1 MSPKPRR
8 AAAARRAKPTAS
20 AAKALA
26 SKPPAAKAADEP
38 AVKAA
43 VKRVAKPV
51 TIPVATGAPKSAG
64 KTVRV
69 RRPDAEPVRKPSR
82 AGRTGSMGGE
92 APAAKLE
99 FRRGDET
106 LKVSER
112 LPLLPLRD
120 VVVFPYMTIPLLV
133 GRLPSVNA
141 IEKAMARDR
150 MLFVTAQKRSEVAD
164 PQHDELFRTGTIVRI
179 LQLFRLPDGTL
190 RVLVEG
196 LVRAEVKR
204 FQWSND
210 YYAVQVAPAPD
221 ADVPG
226 PEHEALTRHALQLF
240 QEYVHL
246 NRRIPDEVVPTTTAI
261 TDPVQ
266 LSHTIAANLLVK
278 VPGKQRLLEAVDA
291 ATRLRL
297 LAETIT
303 SELEI
308 VRLERKIEGQVRTQV
323 HKNQKE
329 FYLNEQLKAIRKE
342 LGHQNEFS
350 NELEELQESIRKA
363 KMPREVR
370 AKATKELERLARMSF
385 MSPEAT
391 VVRGYIDWL
400 AALPWR
406 TATKDNHD
414 IANVQLVLDED
425 HFGLKKVKERL
436 LEYLSVIKLTGKNKA
451 PILCFV
457 GPPGVGKTS
466 LGKSI
471 ARALGR
477 RFVRVALGGVR
488 DEAEIRGHRRTYIGS
503 MPGRVIQSLR
513 RAGSRNP
520 VFLLD
525 EIDKLGSDWRGDPS
539 SALLEVLDPEQNHTF
554 NDHYLEVD
562 FDLSQVMFICTANS
576 IGSIPAALADRMEVI
591 RLPGYLE
598 TEKVQIAKRFL
609 LPKQRAAAGLEEG
622 DIEVGDDALRELVHG
637 WTREAGVR
645 SLEREMAGLCRK
657 VARRKAEGT
666 LTAPVVV
673 TPESLAASLGP
684 RRYTD
689 TALERRSRIGVA
701 NGLAWTETG
710 GELLTIEV
718 SVLPGKGELQ
728 LTGKLGDVM
737 RESGQAA
744 LSYARARATELGL
757 DRWFHRDIDVHVHV
771 PEGAMPKDGPSAGI
785 TMGVALISALTGVPT
800 RSDLAMTGEI
810 TLRGMVLPIGGL
822 TEKLVAARRA
832 GIRTVLIP
840 RANEKDLSEV
850 PEEVRADLTFIAVDT
865 MDQVLEHALE
875 RTPQDDHAPASPAD
889 IAAGRYAH

>member
-1 MSPKPRR
+1 VSPKPRR
-8 AAAARRAKPTAS
+8 TAKQKSATAPAGAPGRSGSPAKRARRPGPAPEPPQTEALAPRAPRAGALARRAARVEALVPT
-20 AAKALA
+20 
-26 SKPPAAKAADEP
+26 
-38 AVKAA
+38 
-43 VKRVAKPV
+43 
-51 TIPVATGAPKSAG
+51 
-64 KTVRV
+64 
-69 RRPDAEPVRKPSR
+69 R
-82 AGRTGSMGGE
+82 A
-92 APAAKLE
+92 E
-99 FRRGDET
+99 FRRGDE
-106 LKVSER
+106 VVRIPDR

-120 VVVFPYMTIPLLV
+120 VVVFPWMSISLLV

-141 IEKAMARDR
+141 IEKSMARDR
-150 MLFVTAQKRSEVAD
+150 LLFVTAQKRSEVAD
-164 PQHDELFRTGTIVRI
+164 PQHDELFRTGVIVRV

-196 LVRAEVKR
+196 LVRAEARR

-210 YYAVQVAPAPD
+210 YYAVQAEPAPD
-221 ADVPG
+221 PDVPG
-226 PEHEALTRHALQLF
+226 VEHEALTRHALQLF
-240 QEYVHL
+240 QDYVHL
-246 NRRIPDEVVPTTTAI
+246 NRRIPDEVLATTASL

-278 VPGKQRLLEAVDA
+278 VPVKQRLLEASDA
-291 ATRLRL
+291 AARLRQL
-297 LAETIT
+297 GEVLAG
-303 SELEI
+303 ELEI
-308 VRLERKIEGQVRTQV
+308 VRLERKIEGQVRSQV

-342 LGHQNEFS
+342 LGHQNEFAS
-350 NELEELQESIRKA
+350 ELEDLQDSIRKA

-370 AKATKELERLARMSF
+370 AKAMKELERLSRMSF

-391 VVRGYIDWL
+391 VVRSYIDWL

-406 TATKDNHD
+406 TVTRDSLEIPK
-414 IANVQLVLDED
+414 VQQVLDED
-425 HFGLKKVKERL
+425 HFGLRKVKERL
-436 LEYLSVIKLTGKNKA
+436 VEYLSVLKLTGRNKA

-471 ARALGR
+471 ARAIGR

-525 EIDKLGSDWRGDPS
+525 EIDKLGADWRGDPS

-576 IGSIPAALADRMEVI
+576 LGSIPPALLDRLEVI

-598 TEKVQIAKRFL
+598 TEKVEIAKRFL
-609 LPKQRAAAGLEEG
+609 VPKQRAAAGLEPG
-622 DIEVGDDALRELVHG
+622 DVEVSDDALRELVRG

-645 SLEREMAGLCRK
+645 NLEREIAGLCRK
-657 VARRKAEGT
+657 VARRKAEGK
-666 LTAPVVV
+666 LDG
-673 TPESLAASLGP
+673 PERIGVKELPELLGP
-684 RRYTD
+684 MRFVD
-689 TALERRSRIGVA
+689 VPLEKRSRVGVA

-710 GELLTIEV
+710 GDLLTIEV
-718 SVLPGKGELQ
+718 SVLPGKGDLL

-744 LSYARARATELGL
+744 LSYARARATALGL

-771 PEGAMPKDGPSAGI
+771 PEGASPKDGPSAGI
-785 TMGVALISALTGVPT
+785 TMATALVSALTGVPT
-800 RSDLAMTGEI
+800 RADVAMTGEI
-810 TLRGMVLPIGGL
+810 TLRGTVLPIGGL

-832 GIRTVLIP
+832 GVRKVLLP

-850 PEEVRADLTFIAVDT
+850 PEEVRADLEFVTVDT
-865 MDQVLEHALE
+865 MDEVLEHALE
-875 RTPQDDHAPASPAD
+875 RSPAEPPAR
-889 IAAGRYAH
+889 AADGPPVLPADEPPGTYAH

>member
-1 MSPKPRR
+1 MSSKPRR
-8 AAAARRAKPTAS
+8 AARPKRATTK
-20 AAKALA
+20 
-26 SKPPAAKAADEP
+26 
-38 AVKAA
+38 
-43 VKRVAKPV
+43 
-51 TIPVATGAPKSAG
+51 
-64 KTVRV
+64 
-69 RRPDAEPVRKPSR
+69 
-82 AGRTGSMGGE
+82 GRTTKRKARPARAVA
-92 APAAKLE
+92 APEPTAAKLE
-99 FRRGDET
+99 VRHGDET
-106 LKVSER
+106 LRFSER

-120 VVVFPYMTIPLLV
+120 VVVFPSMSISLLV

-150 MLFVTAQKRSEVAD
+150 ILFVTAQKRSEVAD
-164 PQHDELFRTGTIVRI
+164 PQHDELFRTGTIVRV

-196 LVRAEVKR
+196 LLRAEAKR

-210 YYAVQVAPAPD
+210 YYAVQVAALPD
-221 ADVPG
+221 PDVAG

-240 QEYVHL
+240 QDYVHL
-246 NRRIPDEVVPTTTAI
+246 NRRIPDEVLATTSAL

-278 VPGKQRLLEAVDA
+278 VPAKQRLLEAPDA
-291 ATRLRL
+291 AARLRM
-297 LAETIT
+297 LAEVL
-303 SELEI
+303 SGELEI
-308 VRLERKIEGQVRTQV
+308 VRLERKIEGQVRSQV

-342 LGHQNEFS
+342 LGHQNEFA
-350 NELEELQESIRKA
+350 NELEDLQESIRKA

-370 AKATKELERLARMSF
+370 AKAMKELERLARMSF

-391 VVRGYIDWL
+391 VVRSYIDWL
-400 AALPWR
+400 SALPWR
-406 TATKDNHD
+406 TVTRDNLD
-414 IANVQLVLDED
+414 IANVQQVLDED

-436 LEYLSVIKLTGKNKA
+436 VEYLSVLKLTGKNKA

-503 MPGRVIQSLR
+503 MPGRILQSLR
-513 RAGSRNP
+513 RAGARNP
-520 VFLLD
+520 VILLD
-525 EIDKLGSDWRGDPS
+525 EIDKLGADWRGDPS

-576 IGSIPAALADRMEVI
+576 IGSIPPALTDRMEVI

-598 TEKVQIAKRFL
+598 TEKVEIAKRFL
-609 LPKQRAAAGLEEG
+609 VPKQRAAAGLKPG
-622 DIEVGDDALRELVHG
+622 DVEVTDSALRDLVQG

-645 SLEREMAGLCRK
+645 NLEREVAGLCRK
-657 VARRKAEGT
+657 VARRKAEGK
-666 LTAPVVV
+666 LDAPVVIDV
-673 TPESLAASLGP
+673 PQVAEMLGARRFMESL
-684 RRYTD
+684 
-689 TALERRSRIGVA
+689 LERRSRVGVA

-718 SVLPGKGELQ
+718 SVLPGKGELL

-744 LSYARARATELGL
+744 MSYARARATHLGL

-785 TMGVALISALTGVPT
+785 TMATALISALTGVPT
-800 RSDLAMTGEI
+800 RSDVAMTGEI
-810 TLRGMVLPIGGL
+810 TLRGTVLPIGGL

-832 GIRTVLIP
+832 GVRTVLLP
-840 RANEKDLSEV
+840 RANEKDLGEV
-850 PEEVRADLTFIAVDT
+850 PEEVRAELKFITVET
-865 MDQVLEHALE
+865 MDEVLEHALD
-875 RTPQDDHAPASPAD
+875 RTPEVTPASPPVEPP
-889 IAAGRYAH
+889 GTYAH